1 LAGSSC
7 NSERG
12 APRRG
17 PTTPAFDTF
26 RADPVRFLVTP
37 EQHDPER
44 ERVVAGDGGNS
55 VVAIEPQPL
64 AAA

>member
-1 LAGSSC
+1 VARC
-7 NSERG
+7 
-12 APRRG
+12 G
-17 PTTPAFDTF
+17 PAPAFETF
-26 RADPVRFLVTP
+26 CADSVRFLVTP

-44 ERVVAGDGGNS
+44 ERVVAGDGAYS